1 MVPLILHFNKMPL
14 KPFNAGDTDCLS
26 LLSAIGSKVI
36 CASLLAMR
44 SHQTRTLFEHFKKH
58 RLYHSHI
65 YYQDKYI
72 TKIFF
77 CQYFYI
83 ILYIFIREKAQST
96 FLCGLGHVAD
106 DEFAVSA
113 SADYISRLG
122 FDVDFLCLLIIIIHK
137 AALDEIL
144 RLLS

>member
-1 MVPLILHFNKMPL
+1 MRRNKPWYHSSCIQKRMPL

-44 SHQTRTLFEHFKKH
+44 SHQTRTLFKHFKKH

-83 ILYIFIREKAQST
+83 IIYFIFKFKSSICTLSKIYPAKIDGVNAIL
-96 FLCGLGHVAD
+96 LCYYFTPPYL
-106 DEFAVSA
+106 
-113 SADYISRLG
+113 
-122 FDVDFLCLLIIIIHK
+122 
-137 AALDEIL
+137 
-144 RLLS
+144 

>member
-1 MVPLILHFNKMPL
+1 MPL
-14 KPFNAGDTDCLS
+14 KPVNAGDTDCLS

-44 SHQTRTLFEHFKKH
+44 FHQTRTLFEHFKKH

-83 ILYIFIREKAQST
+83 ILHIFICEKAESAL
-96 FLCGLGHVAD
+96 FGGLGHVAD
-106 DEFAVSA
+106 DKFAVSA
-113 SADYISRLG
+113 GADYISRVA
-122 FDVDFLCLLIIIIHK
+122 FDVDFLSLLIIIVHK

-144 RLLS
+144 CLLS